1 MQFKLRTLFVL
12 TAFVAIGSICFVP
25 RQRSPLPH
33 LTMQIVYSPDSSPD
47 SRFPNNRAKELI
59 DNVYA
64 TVLRRIVNE
73 GNFDLESHSISMIDL
88 RKIIRITL
96 GNVDL
101 NSTIMELSV
110 WPSPALNDFEDLQEI
125 LETTRV
131 VIQDTKSPET
141 SIIQIEF

>member
-1 MQFKLRTLFVL
+1 
-12 TAFVAIGSICFVP
+12 
-25 RQRSPLPH
+25 
-33 LTMQIVYSPDSSPD
+33 MQIVYSPDSSPD